1 MGHGPRRQQGRA
13 VATTG
18 WSVSVRSALHVLR
31 QSTAGPE
38 ALCARIY
45 RRIPVKELITFP
57 LKNFSL
63 TFLCLGFLVSA
74 VSLLR
79 RRGPVAKETVADK
92 LLADYI
98 LYAVGFMYLYNFV
111 VHTAFA
117 QTSAAFIGWANSPFQ
132 YEVGYASLGFGVA
145 AILAHRSN
153 FMARLVAVVGPSLF
167 LWGAAVGHVRD
178 IVMTKNFSP
187 GNAGVVLWTDLFL
200 PMIGFA
206 LLYFY
211 HRQRSSDGSSG
222 AQKPSAVAGTNRIA
236 ER

>member
-1 MGHGPRRQQGRA
+1 M
-13 VATTG
+13 
-18 WSVSVRSALHVLR
+18 
-31 QSTAGPE
+31 
-38 ALCARIY
+38 
-45 RRIPVKELITFP
+45 KELITFL

-63 TFLCLGFLVSA
+63 TFLCLGLLVSA

-79 RRGPVAKETVADK
+79 RRGSVPKETVADK

-98 LYAVGFMYLYNFV
+98 FYAVGLMYLYNFV

-117 QTSAAFIGWANSPFQ
+117 ETSAAFIGWANSPFQ
-132 YEVGYASLGFGVA
+132 YEVGYASLGFAVA

-167 LWGAAVGHVRD
+167 LWGAAVGHIRE
-178 IVMTKNFSP
+178 IVTTKNFSP

-200 PMIGFA
+200 PVIGFA

-211 HRQRSSDGSSG
+211 HCQRTGDSSG
-222 AQKPSAVAGTNRIA
+222 GTHTP
-236 ER
+236 